1 MEEIMFYID
10 ECTNL
15 IKKINKL
22 PPKTTNS
29 ALKTRAEMLLVAM
42 GYISDGFK
50 KFIEFKQFDKK
61 TSKKELIQLDYD
73 ISALANRLYKGSKSL
88 IDIFRKKEASAEA
101 IFSKWFGK
109 FISLTNTMLAI
120 SARWDIE
127 RFINFYELDTEPQDK
142 AYPKRKPLL
151 ETPIFFM
158 NRMNATKLGIHF
170 DDGIMPKRIIFAV
183 QPSSGKSFIVNVY
196 SVISTIL
203 HKLYYQTSGILRM
216 SNNTSNAERFS
227 NQILGMIKNPK
238 LAEVYPELQEYYVDR
253 KCLLLEREAVGE
265 WKLVGLDPKIGAS
278 YYARGRDSGINSI
291 RIFVALIID
300 DLSDGVDQMNNDE
313 AHKQMWTKYQ
323 IDMESRKEDDSL
335 PELIVGTMFNEFDVQ
350 NQIIRGLEERGEL
363 VDSEKFYCTRYT
375 KDYRTVVITIDC
387 YDAKGESIAPKLIS
401 TEKLKDKQEN
411 TKPYEFDLVYRQKR
425 ASREP
430 REFDKNTLKFYKKI
444 PETASQV
451 AKASLDPTRKSGSD
465 WFVMPV
471 CVNGNDGFWYFKD
484 CICQQKSLG
493 NLADPENKFLDEVVD
508 FIINNNITKLSLEN
522 NTSNTIGTLLDEH
535 LRAKG
540 YRICEIDE
548 FFSTSQRGAET
559 KVQRILNQASV
570 IREYIRFPDRELYSA
585 NSDTGRF
592 MDMFTNWD
600 SKNNV
605 GRRINPD
612 DCCDAMAMFSKE
624 NILNTE
630 NVTSELFTIEKNKI
644 FG

>member
-1 MEEIMFYID
+1 MFYID

-15 IKKINKL
+15 IAKINKL
-22 PPKTTNS
+22 PSKSTTA

-42 GYISDGFK
+42 GYLSDGFK
-50 KFIEFKQFDKK
+50 KFIEFKNVDTK
-61 TSKKELIQLDYD
+61 TGKKELIQLDYG
-73 ISALANRLYKGSKSL
+73 ISTLANRLYKASKFL
-88 IDIFRKKEASAEA
+88 MDVFRKKEASAEA
-101 IFSKWFGK
+101 IFAKWFNK
-109 FISLTNTMLAI
+109 FITLTNTMLAI

-127 RFINFYELDTEPQDK
+127 RFINFYELDLEPEDK

-158 NRMNATKLGIHF
+158 NRMNATKMGVNF
-170 DDGIMPKRIIFAV
+170 ADGIMPKRIIFAV

-196 SVISTIL
+196 SIISTML
-203 HKLYYQTSGILRM
+203 HRIYYRTSGILRM
-216 SNNTSNAERFS
+216 SNSGENAETFS
-227 NQILGMIKNPK
+227 IQIMNMIKNHK
-238 LAEVYPELQEYYVDR
+238 IVDIYPELSEYYDDN
-253 KCLLLEREAVGE
+253 KCYIFERETLSE
-265 WKLVGLDPKIGAS
+265 WKLKGLNPKIGAS
-278 YYARGRDSGINSI
+278 YYARGRESAINSK

-313 AHKQMWTKYQ
+313 AHKKMWSKYQ
-323 IDMESRKEDDSL
+323 LDMDSRKEDDSL

-350 NQIIRGLEERGEL
+350 NQIIRGLEEKGEL
-363 VDSEKFYCTRYT
+363 IDSDKFYCTRYT
-375 KDYRTVVITIDC
+375 KDYKTIVITIDC
-387 YDAKGESIAPKLIS
+387 YDAKGASIAPKLIS
-401 TEKLKDKQEN
+401 TEKLKEKQEN

-430 REFDKNTLKFYKKI
+430 REFDKNNLKFYKTI
-444 PETASQV
+444 PETASKV

-471 CVNGNDGFWYFKD
+471 CVDGNDGYWYFKS

-508 FIINNNITKLSLEN
+508 FIIENNITKLSLEN

-535 LRAKG
+535 LRAKD

-548 FFSTSQRGAET
+548 FFSSSKRGAET

-570 IREYIRFPDRELYSA
+570 IREYIRFPERELYSA
-585 NSDTGRF
+585 NSDMGRF
-592 MDMFTNWD
+592 MEMFTGWD
-600 SKNNV
+600 SKNNI

-612 DCCDAMAMFSKE
+612 DCCDSMAMFSKE

-630 NVTSELFTIEKNKI
+630 NTTSELVTIEKYKI